1 MPKRPKQHRLEDKS
15 RIKFQDVLPEMWVYR
30 DKDKDYGIDAEIE
43 LFDKD
48 EKAQGIVFYAQL
60 KATESKKTSTIL
72 NVSFDINTL
81 RYYKK
86 LEIPVLLV
94 RYSEFNDSIY
104 VKWIDN
110 VDLFF
115 AKKDAK
121 TFRIKLSEENL
132 WNSDSSEQIEKRL
145 KNIRKIKSG
154 YFNFPIPYSINIK
167 TPKVNGFSK
176 AILATQIKNYLKEFS
191 EFLEFKTEQNSIIEI
206 KLDNEE
212 LKINILDLYGCSFH
226 SIDKHKSDDFSIGIA
241 KDIMLGVA
249 TSFILM
255 GQIDHCGKIIFS
267 NNLQKRLLKKTEV
280 LVLLLPP
287 LFQSSYFKNTLKLID
302 DVLDNNYSVDV
313 QLLTAVNMLIS
324 SKLNSKSK
332 NRAIEKFY
340 KKRLSKSIKNGDNAQ
355 TGISHYN
362 LGNFYRGKGELFKS
376 SKNYIAA
383 KRYEPIYLQQDYY
396 YKELAG
402 VFFLMNKFKI
412 AAGLYAKSIELGA
425 DGLTKALYADALMFS
440 GSYEQAKDVFFEYLN
455 SNENPSAEFFLKA
468 ISLEKIIENTG
479 IKQQSRKIFE
489 AMAKA
494 EIKNN
499 SKKDNIDIEEELEKT
514 LKLDL
519 LSGLTWFN
527 LGITQIKKSQEDHAL
542 FSFIMAG
549 LVQNN
554 DIDAWKNAFL
564 CSFKVESK
572 LYLLPSIIQT
582 AYFFNGEEFILQLY
596 SHLEKTNGIEDL
608 TPFMQIVEMAL
619 QKIEKDES
627 PPTVRTLNEKGK
639 FENIFKK

>member
-15 RIKFQDVLPEMWVYR
+15 RIKFQDILPEMWVYR

-60 KATESKKTSTIL
+60 KATESKKASTIL
-72 NVSFDINTL
+72 NVSFNIDTL

-121 TFRIKLSEENL
+121 TIRIRLSEENL
-132 WNSDSSEQIEKRL
+132 WNSDSSREIEKRL
-145 KNIRKIKSG
+145 KNIRKLKSG
-154 YFNFPIPYSINIK
+154 HFNFPIPYTINIK
-167 TPKVNGFSK
+167 SQKVNNFPK
-176 AILATQIKNYLKEFS
+176 ASLSTEIKKELKEYS
-191 EFLEFKTEQNSIIEI
+191 EFLENATEQDSIIEI
-206 KLDNEE
+206 ILDNEE
-212 LKINILDLYGCSFH
+212 LKINILDLYGCTFH
-226 SIDKHKSDDFSIGIA
+226 SIEKRTLDDFSVGIA

-249 TSFILM
+249 TSFIQI

-267 NNLQKRLLKKTEV
+267 NNLHSRLLNKTEL
-280 LVLLLPP
+280 LVHLLPP
-287 LFQSSYFKNTLKLID
+287 LFQSSYFKNTLNLIGD
-302 DVLDNNYSVDV
+302 ILDSESSFEV
-313 QLLTAVNMLIS
+313 QILTAVNLLITS
-324 SKLNSKSK
+324 GLNSKSK
-332 NRAIEKFY
+332 NKAIQKFY
-340 KKRLSKSIKNGDNAQ
+340 KKRLNNSIKKGDNTQ

-362 LGNFYRGKGELFKS
+362 LGNFYRGKGELIKS
-376 SKNYIAA
+376 AKNYIAA

-396 YKELAG
+396 YQELAG
-402 VFFLMNKFKI
+402 VFFLMHKHKV

-425 DGLTKALYADALMFS
+425 KGLTKALYADSLMFS
-440 GSYEQAKDVFFEYLN
+440 GAYEKAKDAFWEYLD
-455 SNENPSAEFFLKA
+455 SVKNPSGEFYLKA
-468 ISLEKIIENTG
+468 IGLETVIENTG

-489 AMAKA
+489 AMDKA
-494 EIKNN
+494 DI
-499 SKKDNIDIEEELEKT
+499 SKFRKDKNIDIEKELEKT

-519 LSGLTWFN
+519 LCGLTWFN
-527 LGITQIKKSQEDHAL
+527 LGIIQNEKEKYDHAL

-554 DIDAWKNAFL
+554 DIETWKNAFL
-564 CSFKVESK
+564 CSFKVRSQ
-572 LYLLPSIIQT
+572 LHLLPSIIQT

-596 SHLEKTNGIEDL
+596 SHLEKTSGIKDI
-608 TPFMQIVEMAL
+608 TPFTEIVETVL
-619 QKIEKDES
+619 QTVEKDKS
-627 PPTVRTLNEKGK
+627 LPTVRTLNENGK

>member
-15 RIKFQDVLPEMWVYR
+15 RVKFQEILPEMWVYR
-30 DKDKDYGIDAEIE
+30 DKDKDYGIDSEIE
-43 LFDKD
+43 LFDKN

-72 NVSFDINTL
+72 NVSFDIDTL

-132 WNSDSSEQIEKRL
+132 WNSNSSEKIERRL
-145 KNIRKIKSG
+145 KNIRKLKSG

-167 TPKVNGFSK
+167 SQKVNNFSK
-176 AILATQIKNYLKEFS
+176 AILTTQIKSALKEYS
-191 EFLEFKTEQNSIIEI
+191 EFLINASEKDSIVEI
-206 KLDNEE
+206 LLDNEE
-212 LKINILDLYGCSFH
+212 LKISILDLYGCTFH
-226 SIDKHKSDDFSIGIA
+226 SIGKRKLDEFSVGVA

-249 TSFILM
+249 TSFIQI

-267 NNLQKRLLKKTEV
+267 NNLHRRLLNKKEL
-280 LVLLLPP
+280 LVQLLPP
-287 LFQSSYFKNTLKLID
+287 LFQSSYFKNTLNLIGD
-302 DVLDNNYSVDV
+302 ILDSESSFEI
-313 QLLTAVNMLIS
+313 QILTAVNLLIS
-324 SKLNSKSK
+324 SELNSKSK

-340 KKRLSKSIKNGDNAQ
+340 KKRLNKSIKKEDNTQ

-376 SKNYIAA
+376 VKNYIAA

-396 YKELAG
+396 YQELAG
-402 VFFLMNKFKI
+402 VFFLMDRFKV
-412 AAGLYAKSIELGA
+412 ASGLYAKSIELGA
-425 DGLTKALYADALMFS
+425 GGLTKALYADALMFS
-440 GSYEQAKDVFFEYLN
+440 GSYEQAKVAFFEYLD
-455 SNENPSAEFFLKA
+455 SNENPSAEFYLKA
-468 ISLEKIIENTG
+468 ISLETIIENTG

-494 EIKNN
+494 DIKKI
-499 SKKDNIDIEEELEKT
+499 SKNGNVDIEKELEKT
-514 LKLDL
+514 LELDL

-527 LGITQIKKSQEDHAL
+527 LGITQIEKSQEDHAL

-554 DIDAWKNAFL
+554 DIEAWKNAFL
-564 CSFKVESK
+564 CSFKVKSQ

-582 AYFFNGEEFILQLY
+582 AYFFNGEEFVLQLY
-596 SHLEKTNGIEDL
+596 SHLEKTNGIEDI
-608 TPFMQIVEMAL
+608 TPFMAIVEMVL
-619 QKIEKDES
+619 QKVEKDES
-627 PPTVRTLNEKGK
+627 PPTVRALNEKGK